1 MDTSGRDDGRNRSGT
16 GLLAPVVASGQT
28 PSNDRRDRYDFVYD
42 FTGLHSPKL
51 LDLAVILTARLRA
64 GPDDRVW
71 VRALP
76 PATERVLRAL
86 GLSHLF
92 RHYPGMSGDPN

>member
-1 MDTSGRDDGRNRSGT
+1 MDANGRDDGRMKGGT
-16 GLLAPVVASGQT
+16 GLLAPVAASGQD
-28 PSNDRRDRYDFVYD
+28 PSTDRHDRDDFVYD
-42 FTGLHSPKL
+42 FTGLHRPKL
-51 LDLAVILTARLRA
+51 LDLAMILTARLRA

-76 PATERVLRAL
+76 PATERVLGAL

-92 RHYPGMSGDPN
+92 RHYPGTNGDPN